1 MESAWDFSG
10 KVVIVTGGGKGIG
23 RGITEAFLRAGARVV
38 ICSRTPPDEPIKVGR
53 RRPVFMEANV
63 RKPAEIVGVVAA
75 TLQKFKRVDVLVNN
89 AGGSPHVKAS
99 EASNRLSAAIID
111 LNLTAPLN
119 FASKVNDVMQKQR
132 GGGVIINIASISGCR
147 PSPGTAAY
155 GAAKAGLINLT
166 QSLAIEW
173 APKVRVCAVSPGLV
187 ATEHSTEHYGDAAC
201 MARVA
206 QTVPMGRFATPDEV
220 AQTCLFIASPNAA
233 YLSGMNIVVHG
244 GGETPMFLAA
254 AQPVD
259 DE

>member
-38 ICSRTPPDEPIKVGR
+38 ICSRTPPDDPIKVGR

-99 EASNRLSAAIID
+99 DASNRLSAAIID

-187 ATEHSTEHYGDAAC
+187 ATEQSTEHYGDAAC

-220 AQTCLFIASPNAA
+220 AQTCLFVASTNAA